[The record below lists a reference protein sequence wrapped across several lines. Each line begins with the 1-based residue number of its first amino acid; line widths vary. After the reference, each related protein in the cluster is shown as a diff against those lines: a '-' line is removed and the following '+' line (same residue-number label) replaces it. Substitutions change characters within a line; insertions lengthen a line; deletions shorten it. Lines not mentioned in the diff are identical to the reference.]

1 MTAQPA
7 VDGYVTGFWHVGIT
21 VRSMA
26 ASLEF
31 YCDGLGFEVA
41 SRSVSTSTAET
52 VWVLPGA
59 RANTVFLTVPN
70 SDVTLELFEFT
81 SEVEQ
86 RSAAARP
93 WDFAHGH
100 FALYVSDLDSVYLR
114 LKKLGYRGRADAVAT
129 LADGPLAGAKA
140 IYMVDPDGYHVEL
153 FERPS

>member
-1 MTAQPA
+1 MTAQPVA
-7 VDGYVTGFWHVGIT
+7 DGYVTGFWHVGIT
-21 VRSMA
+21 VRDMA
-26 ASLEF
+26 ATLEF
-31 YCDGLGFEVA
+31 YCKGLGFEV
-41 SRSVSTSTAET
+41 VSTSVTTSTAAT

-59 RANTVFLTVPN
+59 RANTVFLKVPN

-81 SEVEQ
+81 SEADQ

-100 FALYVSDLDSVYLR
+100 FALFVSDLEGLYLR
-114 LKKLGYRGRADAVAT
+114 LKALGYRGRADAVAT